1 MIEIRNLQLP
11 LSGGEAS
18 GVAYDPARLRDACAR
33 RLRCDPSELGACAVV
48 RRAVDARKRGD
59 VHFVATAR
67 VEAAD
72 GSPAS
77 ERHLVGRAASNDV
90 VMANPPAYEP
100 PVARHPAERRPIV
113 VGAGAAGLFCAL
125 SLAEAGLAP
134 VLIER
139 GSDPARRMRDVERFV
154 ATGELDVESN
164 IQFGAGGA
172 GTFSDGKLTTGTN
185 SPANSWIARAF
196 VDAGASSDI
205 LWQAHPHIGSD
216 ALPRVVANLVA
227 RIERAGG
234 EVRWRTRLT
243 ELVVEGGAL
252 RGVRVEASGA
262 DGRPVALELACDRAV
277 LACGHSAR
285 DVFELLRA
293 LGLALEPKAFSMGVR
308 IEHPQGLVDRARY
321 GRAAGHPS
329 LPPAD
334 YKLSHHLPDGRGVY
348 TFCMCPGGTV
358 VAAASEAGGVVT
370 NGMSEFAR
378 DGRNANAALLANVY
392 PKDIPG
398 AADDPLAGVR
408 LQRACE
414 RTAFELGGGGFAAPA
429 QLLGDFLAGRPS
441 AGCGSVEPTYPRGV
455 RWGSVEGALPPFVA
469 EALRAGVAPMARRL
483 RGFDLA
489 DAVLTGVE
497 TRSSSPVR
505 VRRDAACESTEVRG
519 LYPCG
524 EGAGYAGGIMSAAA
538 DGLRCAA
545 ALVDAVNAGADAAGR

>member
-18 GVAYDPARLRDACAR
+18 GVAYDPVRLRDACAR

-59 VHFVATAR
+59 VHFVATVR
-67 VEAAD
+67 VGAAD

-77 ERHLVGRAASNDV
+77 EQSLVERAASNDV
-90 VMANPPAYEP
+90 VAANPPAYEP
-100 PVARHPAERRPIV
+100 PVARHPAERRPVV

-139 GSDPARRMRDVERFV
+139 GSDPVRRVRDVERFV

-185 SPANSWIARAF
+185 SPANAWIARAF
-196 VDAGASSDI
+196 ADAGASPDI

-227 RIERAGG
+227 RVERAGG

-243 ELVVEGGAL
+243 ELVVEGGSL
-252 RGVRVEASGA
+252 RGVRAETTAE
-262 DGRPVALELACDRAV
+262 DGGTATLELACDRAV

-293 LGLALEPKAFSMGVR
+293 LGVALEPKVFSMGVR

-348 TFCMCPGGTV
+348 TFCMCPGGYV
-358 VAAASEAGGVVT
+358 VGAASETGSVVT
-370 NGMSEFAR
+370 NGMSEYAR
-378 DGRNANAALLANVY
+378 DGQNSNAALLVGITPEDFGSAH
-392 PKDIPG
+392 
-398 AADDPLAGVR
+398 PLAGIAF
-408 LQRACE
+408 QRKIE
-414 RTAFELGGGGFAAPA
+414 RAAFEAGGGAYSAPC
-429 QLLGDFLAGRPS
+429 QRVGDLLENRATTALN
-441 AGCGSVEPTYPRGV
+441 GSVQPTYRPGV
-455 RWGSVEGALPPFVA
+455 VPGDLRTVLPDYICDSMAEGI
-469 EALRAGVAPMARRL
+469 RRMGRRL
-483 RGFDLA
+483 RGFDDP
-489 DAVLTGVE
+489 DALLTAPE

-505 VRRDAACESTEVRG
+505 ILRNETRECPTVRG
-519 LYPCG
+519 LFPCG
-524 EGAGYAGGIMSAAA
+524 EGAGYAGGITSAAV
-538 DGLRCAA
+538 DGLRCAEEI
-545 ALVDAVNAGADAAGR
+545 LKQSL

>member
-1 MIEIRNLQLP
+1 
-11 LSGGEAS
+11 
-18 GVAYDPARLRDACAR
+18 
-33 RLRCDPSELGACAVV
+33 
-48 RRAVDARKRGD
+48 
-59 VHFVATAR
+59 
-67 VEAAD
+67 
-72 GSPAS
+72 
-77 ERHLVGRAASNDV
+77 
-90 VMANPPAYEP
+90 
-100 PVARHPAERRPIV
+100 
-113 VGAGAAGLFCAL
+113 
-125 SLAEAGLAP
+125 
-134 VLIER
+134 
-139 GSDPARRMRDVERFV
+139 MRDVERFV

-185 SPANSWIARAF
+185 SPANAWIARAF
-196 VDAGASSDI
+196 ADAGASPDI

-243 ELVVEGGAL
+243 ELVVEGGSL
-252 RGVRVEASGA
+252 RGVRAETTAE
-262 DGRPVALELACDRAV
+262 DGVTATLELACDRAV

-293 LGLALEPKAFSMGVR
+293 LGVALEPKVFSMGVR

-392 PKDIPG
+392 PKDIPS
-398 AADDPLAGVR
+398 ADDDPLAGVR

-414 RTAFELGGGGFAAPA
+414 REAFELGGGGFAAPA
-429 QLLGDFLAGRPS
+429 QLLGDFMAGRPS

-505 VRRDAACESTEVRG
+505 VCRDAACESTEVRG